1 MIMRLNTKIIYYTDE
16 ELQKIKKDGCLC
28 YATAEIAMER
38 NNINFDQIESI
49 NDHYETHRWG
59 SNADHNYR
67 NKAVKAAIHKVAAN
81 PLSYERKL
89 VD

>member
-1 MIMRLNTKIIYYTDE
+1 MIMRLNTHIISYTDE

-28 YATAEIAMER
+28 YATAKEAMER
-38 NNINFDQIESI
+38 NNINFDQVESI

-67 NKAVKAAIHKVAAN
+67 NKAVRAAIHKVAAS
-81 PLSYERKL
+81 PLNYERKL